1 MKKVSLKQVEVRE
14 DPMDMDNESQEA
26 MNHSEVETLV
36 IGPKCK
42 DIVSHCSYPK
52 DKVRL
57 DSIF

>member
-1 MKKVSLKQVEVRE
+1 
-14 DPMDMDNESQEA
+14 MDMDNESQEA